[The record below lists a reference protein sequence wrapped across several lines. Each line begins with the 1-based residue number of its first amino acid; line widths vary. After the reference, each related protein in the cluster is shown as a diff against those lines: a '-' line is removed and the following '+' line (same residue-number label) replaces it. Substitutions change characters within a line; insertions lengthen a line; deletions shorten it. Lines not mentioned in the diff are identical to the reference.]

1 MPTLITPNQYNTVK
15 FLLEQLGEKSKGIRI
30 VEEEVIL
37 SLFANDMILYIENPT
52 NFTKNLLKLI
62 NEFGK
67 VAGYKIN
74 MQKPVAFLHTNN
86 FMKNM
91 SIPFIIALKMIKY
104 LGINLTKEVK
114 NFYSENY
121 IFIDERNRRHK

>member
-1 MPTLITPNQYNTVK
+1 M
-15 FLLEQLGEKSKGIRI
+15 LEQLGEKNKGIRI
-30 VEEEVIL
+30 GNDVIL
-37 SLFANDMILYIENPT
+37 SLFAENMILYLENPT
-52 NFTKNLLKLI
+52 NFTTNLFELI

-67 VAGYKIN
+67 VVGYKIN
-74 MQKPVAFLHTNN
+74 MQKSAAFLHTNN

-91 SIPFIIALKMIKY
+91 SSPFIIALEMTKY

-114 NFYSENY
+114 NFFSENY

>member
-1 MPTLITPNQYNTVK
+1 M
-15 FLLEQLGEKSKGIRI
+15 LEQLGGKNKGIRI
-30 VEEEVIL
+30 GNDVIL
-37 SLFANDMILYIENPT
+37 SLFADNMILYLENPT
-52 NFTKNLLKLI
+52 NFTKNLLELI

-67 VAGYKIN
+67 VVGYKIN
-74 MQKPVAFLHTNN
+74 MQKSAAFLHTNN

-91 SIPFIIALKMIKY
+91 SSPFIIALEMIKY

-114 NFYSENY
+114 NFFSENY